1 MAQEIIHSSP
11 TAKQSAANNFDIFI
25 IHSVKVFFFLA
36 WFLFLEVTCCITAP
50 SKNKWYISIEKIE
63 ERV

>member
-11 TAKQSAANNFDIFI
+11 TAKESAANNFDIFI
-25 IHSVKVFFFLA
+25 KHSVKVFFFLA
-36 WFLFLEVTCCITAP
+36 WFLFLEVTCYITAP

>member
-36 WFLFLEVTCCITAP
+36 
-50 SKNKWYISIEKIE
+50 
-63 ERV
+63 